1 MANESTNSRN
11 QNKIQ
16 RDAEKNKNKPIDFQA
31 YSYNFKVDW
40 AGDFCMQSVAERRE

>member
-1 MANESTNSRN
+1 MKAQTVEI
-11 QNKIQ
+11 KIRYKGMQ
-16 RDAEKNKNKPIDFQA
+16 KKNINKPIDFQA